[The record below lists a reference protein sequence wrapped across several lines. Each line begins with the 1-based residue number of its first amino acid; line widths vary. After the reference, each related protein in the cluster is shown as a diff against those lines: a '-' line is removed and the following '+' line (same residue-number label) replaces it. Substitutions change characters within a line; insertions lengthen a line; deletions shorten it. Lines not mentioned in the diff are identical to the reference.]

1 VIVCDSIRIDRRIKS
16 RDNYRFSRLVEG
28 GIWRSWLTLET
39 AQHMVA
45 VVRNGSPVAGAA
57 AGKITDKNPARKS
70 FPFNSTT
77 FLNLTSAMEPRL
89 SFWLCETGLQYGYPH
104 NTFCPPK
111 LVALHE

>member
-39 AQHMVA
+39 AQHTVA

-57 AGKITDKNPARKS
+57 AGKITDKNPAKKS
-70 FPFNSTT
+70 SPSTPQL
-77 FLNLTSAMEPRL
+77 F
-89 SFWLCETGLQYGYPH
+89 
-104 NTFCPPK
+104 
-111 LVALHE
+111 